1 MSAPQTWTGDLL
13 DRKPLADYLTK
24 SLKAQSA
31 SLASSERGL
40 TVALDA
46 DWGEGKSFFVI
57 NWRDDLRAAGH
68 PVVYFDAWEN
78 DIGDEAAISLMAAIL
93 SELKV
98 YLTKGELVAE
108 QARKLRKKSIKNL
121 RRALMPA
128 AGVVL
133 KGLIK
138 KTTAIAVDEFM
149 DVFVESNGDDSDGS
163 PVKMDDVLD
172 GLFEKAL
179 LEHDSRKQEL
189 AAFKSSLTELLGL
202 VCGNGKSIPLFVFV
216 DELDRC
222 RPSYA
227 IKLLEEIKH
236 IFGIKDVVYVV
247 STNIDQ
253 LQSSVRAVY
262 GSDFDGRRYLRRL
275 FNREYSLPTVG
286 GTSFAKGLIARL
298 GWFPLNVEL
307 GLPRQSQSAGEKRT
321 SADTWVLISE
331 AFGFDYRTQEQ
342 VFSLA
347 VEASGFITQDARKN
361 PLHVLWLFYLASLY
375 YTNPSVLRNIASGS
389 VVQVREMVGE
399 SIKKDVEIICDF
411 PGDGYDRTAGKKAVK
426 ISVVLSEYL
435 VLSLMPARKVFDLE
449 RGNSYEYPANVRNVL
464 ISELGGS
471 YGGSSPPFLS
481 IRDYAKLVLSSG
493 YVVSAGQ
500 ESQNA

>member
-1 MSAPQTWTGDLL
+1 MGESQTWAGDLL

-31 SLASSERGL
+31 SLAASERGL

-46 DWGEGKSFFVI
+46 DWGAGKSFFVI
-57 NWRDDLRAAGH
+57 NWCDELRAAGH

-93 SELKV
+93 SEIKV
-98 YLTKGELVAE
+98 YLPKAELVVEKAN
-108 QARKLRKKSIKNL
+108 QLRKKSIKNL

-128 AGVVL
+128 AGLVI
-133 KGLIK
+133 KGVIK
-138 KTTAIAVDEFM
+138 KTTSIAVDELM
-149 DVFVESNGDDSDGS
+149 DVFVESNEDDGEGS
-163 PVKMDDVLD
+163 SIKMDDVLD

-189 AAFKSSLTELLGL
+189 IAFKSSLTGLLGL
-202 VCGNGKSIPLFVFV
+202 VCGNGKNIPLFVFV

-275 FNREYSLPTVG
+275 FNREYSLPKVG
-286 GTSFAKGLIARL
+286 GTGFAKGFIART
-298 GWFPLNVEL
+298 GWSPPNFEL
-307 GLPRQSQSAGEKRT
+307 GLPRQSQSAGENLLSRI
-321 SADTWVLISE
+321 L
-331 AFGFDYRTQEQ
+331 GF
-342 VFSLA
+342 
-347 VEASGFITQDARKN
+347 
-361 PLHVLWLFYLASLY
+361 
-375 YTNPSVLRNIASGS
+375 
-389 VVQVREMVGE
+389 
-399 SIKKDVEIICDF
+399 
-411 PGDGYDRTAGKKAVK
+411 
-426 ISVVLSEYL
+426 
-435 VLSLMPARKVFDLE
+435 
-449 RGNSYEYPANVRNVL
+449 
-464 ISELGGS
+464 
-471 YGGSSPPFLS
+471 
-481 IRDYAKLVLSSG
+481 
-493 YVVSAGQ
+493 
-500 ESQNA
+500 